1 MTSAESRGRNVEKLR
16 AAGVIEEG
24 LPEAYHPVFE
34 SLSDEEL
41 ALILQVKARLDD
53 TKRGLSDAEDYAG
66 FVPF

>member
-1 MTSAESRGRNVEKLR
+1 
-16 AAGVIEEG
+16 VIEEG